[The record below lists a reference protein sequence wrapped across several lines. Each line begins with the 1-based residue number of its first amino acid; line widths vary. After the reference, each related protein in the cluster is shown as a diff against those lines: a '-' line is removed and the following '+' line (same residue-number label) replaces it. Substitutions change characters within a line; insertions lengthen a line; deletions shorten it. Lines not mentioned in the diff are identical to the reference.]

1 MILIQALCSFL
12 YAVSNNHVTQ
22 NKDNMTNF
30 GHPRIW
36 DTHERY
42 YIKTTRVTIVCN
54 SSRFCSVKANMPL
67 QSNYYCI
74 HVMLTM

>member
-42 YIKTTRVTIVCN
+42 FKGVVNCQN
-54 SSRFCSVKANMPL
+54 SRDKGPPKGNSARG
-67 QSNYYCI
+67 
-74 HVMLTM
+74 